1 MKIDLLFTDIIRL
14 KALIER
20 EIERNKGLISICRL
34 NLHRDI
40 NEDLQG
46 ENEKTIELCKTEI
59 AALEEILEKID
70 ID

>member
-1 MKIDLLFTDIIRL
+1 MIINFELMDIVRV
-14 KALIER
+14 KALVER
-20 EIERNKGLISICRL
+20 EIQRDKDLISICRL